1 MPKEIDKIKEK
12 FISNIIEQRK
22 NLEILNDKDFKIINM
37 DETASFLDMK
47 SDTTIEFTGEKNVEI
62 ITSWRG
68 KYKVSVILAVT
79 GDGYKLPP
87 FVILKGEEG
96 KSIEKNLLNLPFI
109 QKGVMSVHCQKEG
122 WCTS

>member
-1 MPKEIDKIKEK
+1 MPKEIEKIKEK

-62 ITSWRG
+62 ITS
-68 KYKVSVILAVT
+68 
-79 GDGYKLPP
+79 
-87 FVILKGEEG
+87 
-96 KSIEKNLLNLPFI
+96 
-109 QKGVMSVHCQKEG
+109 
-122 WCTS
+122 